1 MRPSIWS
8 RSAGNRTNRL
18 ARPMKQTQPQIDP
31 YVNDPT
37 RWATSMA
44 HHAELM
50 LPCLDATDAQLVV
63 EVGAFAGDLTRLL
76 ADWAEGSGAR
86 VLAIDP
92 SPQDQLVALERERE
106 RVELIRATSLDAIP
120 RIPLPQVVVI
130 DGDHNYHVVSEELRL
145 IGERASGA
153 DLPLLLFHDVAWPHA
168 RRDNYFAPELIPDR
182 LRQPTAGDGRGLVP
196 GDSGLRDDGLP
207 YPDSAAREGG
217 PENGVLTAV
226 EDFVAQHDGL
236 RLAVVPAFFG
246 FGAVWHRDAPWAEA
260 VAEIVDPWDGNPVLR
275 RLEENRLHHLALSH
289 ARQAEIWR
297 LQERQARQEG
307 LLRRMLE
314 SSAFAVGERLSRLR
328 VRAGIAPAQSVISK
342 DEIRRTLGD

>member
-1 MRPSIWS
+1 MER
-8 RSAGNRTNRL
+8 
-18 ARPMKQTQPQIDP
+18 TQPQTDP

-50 LPCLDATDAQLVV
+50 LPCLDATGARLVV

-76 ADWAEGSGAR
+76 ADWAAGSGAR

-92 SPQDQLVALERERE
+92 SPQDQLVALERERDE
-106 RVELIRATSLDAIP
+106 VELVRETSLDA
-120 RIPLPQVVVI
+120 LPQIPMPDVVVI

-153 DLPLLLFHDVAWPHA
+153 ELPLLLFHDVAWPHA
-168 RRDNYFAPELIPDR
+168 RRDHYFAAELVPDER
-182 LRQPTAGDGRGLVP
+182 RHATAGPDAGLFP
-196 GDSGLRDDGLP
+196 GDPGVRSGGLP

-217 PENGVLTAV
+217 PGNGVLTAV

-236 RLAVVPAFFG
+236 RIAVVPAFFG
-246 FGAVWHRDAPWAEA
+246 FGAVWHRDAPWAA
-260 VAEIVDPWDGNPVLR
+260 AIAEIVDPWEGNPVLR
-275 RLEENRLHHLALSH
+275 RLEENRLYHLALSH
-289 ARQAEIWR
+289 SRQQEIWR
-297 LQERQARQEG
+297 LQERQARQES
-307 LLRRMLE
+307 LFRRILE
-314 SSAFAVGERLSRLR
+314 SSAFAVAERLSRLR

-342 DEIRRTLGD
+342 DEIRRALGD